1 MIAYTGKDVH
11 NFLLKSPYV
20 AIDSRVI
27 DTSSLM
33 NCLQWKFQTS
43 DTNADGVLGGRE
55 LFPTLRAVRRHY
67 GDKRCL
73 RKVIKFCDKN
83 KDRKVTMN
91 EWITCMRT
99 TSGMRYK

>member
-1 MIAYTGKDVH
+1 M
-11 NFLLKSPYV
+11 S
-20 AIDSRVI
+20 
-27 DTSSLM
+27 
-33 NCLQWKFQTS
+33 CLQWKFHTS

-83 KDRKVTMN
+83 KDRKVTMS
-91 EWITCMRT
+91 EWITCMRPT
-99 TSGMRYK
+99 TGTNSSKAFDNDPNIYNI

>member
-1 MIAYTGKDVH
+1 M
-11 NFLLKSPYV
+11 S
-20 AIDSRVI
+20 
-27 DTSSLM
+27 
-33 NCLQWKFQTS
+33 CLQWKFHTS

-73 RKVIKFCDKN
+73 RKVIKFCDTN

-91 EWITCMRT
+91 EWITCMRPT
-99 TSGMRYK
+99 AGINSSKAFDNDDCSSHIHMNVYMNI